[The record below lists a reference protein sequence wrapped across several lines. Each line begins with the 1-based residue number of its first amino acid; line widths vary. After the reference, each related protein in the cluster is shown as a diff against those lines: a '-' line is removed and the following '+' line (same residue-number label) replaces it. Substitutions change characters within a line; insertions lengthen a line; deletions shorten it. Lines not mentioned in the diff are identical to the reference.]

1 MNHMFDT
8 QGKKQSLDKL
18 PVGTTK
24 KIWQQALSNELGRLA
39 QGIGTVQGNDILDF
53 IHFNTVPSDRIV
65 TYANMVCD
73 IRPLKNEKF
82 RIHLTVGGDRL
93 QYPDDTV
100 SPAATLLETK
110 LLLNSTISQSAQGAC
125 FMTLDIKDFFLQ
137 SLMERPEYMKIH
149 LKYFLE
155 DIGNK
160 YNINNIVHTDGY
172 IYCGI
177 KRGMYGLKQ
186 AARLAYNSLKQHLK
200 KCGYKPDK
208 YAQNI
213 LHHNTRK
220 KFFCLCVD
228 DFGVQYFNKKDAEHL
243 INTLQHKYVVTTDFN
258 GKTFCGLDIEW
269 DYVNGWV
276 DISMNNY
283 VKHTLKKLQH
293 ASSHRA
299 QHVPHK
305 WTTPTY
311 GQTRQY
317 ATPPDTTKQL
327 DKKGQKHVQRVVGSF
342 LYYARSIDNT
352 IITALNKI
360 AAMQAQPTIKTKKSN
375 DYWIIYIHTQMHES
389 DFTLQTW

>member
-1 MNHMFDT
+1 M
-8 QGKKQSLDKL
+8 
-18 PVGTTK
+18 
-24 KIWQQALSNELGRLA
+24 
-39 QGIGTVQGNDILDF
+39 
-53 IHFNTVPSDRIV
+53 
-65 TYANMVCD
+65 
-73 IRPLKNEKF
+73 
-82 RIHLTVGGDRL
+82 
-93 QYPDDTV
+93 
-100 SPAATLLETK
+100 
-110 LLLNSTISQSAQGAC
+110 
-125 FMTLDIKDFFLQ
+125 
-137 SLMERPEYMKIH
+137 
-149 LKYFLE
+149 
-155 DIGNK
+155 
-160 YNINNIVHTDGY
+160 
-172 IYCGI
+172 
-177 KRGMYGLKQ
+177 
-186 AARLAYNSLKQHLK
+186 
-200 KCGYKPDK
+200 
-208 YAQNI
+208 
-213 LHHNTRK
+213 
-220 KFFCLCVD
+220 
-228 DFGVQYFNKKDAEHL
+228 QYFNKKDAEHL